1 MYEKDRIQRNYLSR
15 NRYSFLYEMTDPRFG
30 STISLTGI
38 TGNDLDD
45 TFFGGIDY
53 RFPINRKGT
62 KLGGRYVNAD
72 YVVGGG
78 EFAILG
84 IEGETEIVGGVLT
97 EYSGRRLALF
107 REMLDIEL
115 VVGAALIVALF
126 FGGFDMIVS
135 LDIGRIPT
143 ALVYGIIFFVKV
155 LFVVGILALIKSVV
169 ARYRIDQIVSL
180 NYRWLIPLS
189 MLQIVIIVIAKY
201 MEWL

>member
-1 MYEKDRIQRNYLSR
+1 MVLFAPIGL
-15 NRYSFLYEMTDPRFG
+15 FVA
-30 STISLTGI
+30 II
-38 TGNDLDD
+38 TLQAKLERLPFD
-45 TFFGGIDY
+45 T
-53 RFPINRKGT
+53 PE
-62 KLGGRYVNAD
+62 A
-72 YVVGGG
+72 
-78 EFAILG
+78 
-84 IEGETEIVGGVLT
+84 ETEIVGGVLT

-115 VVGAALIVALF
+115 VVGSALIVALF

-143 ALVYGIIFFVKV
+143 ATVYGIIFFVKV

-189 MLQIVIIVIAKY
+189 MLQIVI
-201 MEWL
+201 M